1 MEIRFKNTR
10 VKKELEIANIQKN
23 ISNEIAKHFQKV
35 LNQIDQV
42 EDLKELQL
50 VFRGLNVERLINKG
64 SLWSLRLN
72 KKYRLEFITEDVE
85 MNKITEI
92 TLVRIH
98 GHKYG

>member
-10 VKKELEIANIQKN
+10 VKKELEIANIQKK
-23 ISNEIAKHFQKV
+23 ISNEIVKRFQNV
-35 LNQIDQV
+35 LNLIDGV
-42 EDLKELQL
+42 EDLHELKTA
-50 VFRGLNVERLINKG
+50 RRSLNVERLINKG

-98 GHKYG
+98 GHNYG

>member
-23 ISNEIAKHFQKV
+23 ISNEIAKRFQKV
-35 LNQIDQV
+35 LNQIDKV
-42 EDLKELQL
+42 EDLEELQST
-50 VFRGLNVERLINKG
+50 FRGLNVEKLKNTD

-72 KKYRLEFITEDVE
+72 KKYRLEFNAENIK
-85 MNKITEI
+85 MNKITKI

-98 GHKYG
+98 GHKYD